1 MNPNQTPEYE
11 LDDILLEFSGPTL
24 EEILKEFS
32 DPKEPEPE
40 PAEVAQTEEPTE
52 GMPPLVS
59 NEGVSDATAV
69 FTPVHPENAADDADE
84 EIPTPPPSQPK
95 ENAEPFS
102 DEWEP
107 EYEEP
112 IGEFIPKA
120 PIPFPQKNRL
130 RQLRQKL
137 VAGPER
143 RYQALSEAGIGQLQI
158 GILVNFLLAA
168 LSVAI
173 TVAYSMGFMDPSRL
187 RGIVFCQLLLAMLAA
202 LTGCYRL
209 LEGLANLFRGRF
221 TLDAALFVTFLAC
234 IADGLL
240 CLSQQRLSCSSL
252 FCLQIF
258 MSQCG
263 AYQRRN
269 TELSQMDVLRK
280 ASELTAVVKI
290 EEFWQERPGYAT
302 TEGEPE
308 AFLEHYRKTSAP
320 ELALSIYAVVS
331 LLASVG
337 LAVATYLLLDI
348 NTAIQIFMTAQLIA
362 LPFSA
367 FVSMSRPA
375 DILQNRLHRL
385 GAVLCGWQGIRVI
398 RRRGFYPLHHED
410 LFPEGAVKMNS
421 VKFHGTVDPGRVVS
435 YTTALLTEE
444 GSGLLRV
451 FRLLPRSR
459 GSSSHTV
466 ENFLRESG
474 GISALVDGANVLVGT
489 ADCMDAHGISVQPDP
504 QMPQTIYTAV
514 DGELSGTFAVSY
526 SRSKFTTAGIRTL
539 CADRRFKPTLVA
551 GDFVLT
557 PKFIRSKLSVNARRI
572 LFPEWND
579 RTALAQLTPNE
590 DATVIALTT
599 KSGLAPKAYALT
611 GARALK
617 GALKWGAAIHILGGV
632 IGLAAVGVLALNG
645 GMALLTPVNLLLYSA
660 IWAVPGLLIT
670 EFTRYL

>member
-1 MNPNQTPEYE
+1 MNPNNTPEYE
-11 LDDILLEFSGPTL
+11 LDDILTEFSGPSL
-24 EEILKEFS
+24 EDILKEFS

-40 PAEVAQTEEPTE
+40 PVEAPEVADAPA
-52 GMPPLVS
+52 GMEPLVTDAP
-59 NEGVSDATAV
+59 VSDATAV
-69 FTPVHPENAADDADE
+69 FTPVQAEEDPE
-84 EIPTPPPSQPK
+84 EIPTPPPAQPK
-95 ENAEPFS
+95 EKAEPFS

-112 IGEFIPKA
+112 MGEFTPKA
-120 PIPFPQKNRL
+120 PIPFPQKSRL

-158 GILVNFLLAA
+158 GTFINFLLAV
-168 LSVAI
+168 LSVGA
-173 TVAYSMGFMDPSRL
+173 TVLYTLGLIDPTRL
-187 RGIVFCQLLLAMLAA
+187 RTVVFCQLLLAMLAA

-209 LEGLANLFRGRF
+209 LEGLANLLRGRF

-240 CLSQQRLSCSSL
+240 CLSQQRLSGSSL

-258 MSQCG
+258 MSQCA

-290 EEFWQERPGYAT
+290 EELWQERPGYAAIP
-302 TEGEPE
+302 GEPE
-308 AFLEHYRKTSAP
+308 SFLDHYRKPSAP
-320 ELALSIYAVVS
+320 ERALSIYAVLS
-331 LLASVG
+331 LLAAVG
-337 LAVATYLLLDI
+337 LAVATYLLVDL
-348 NTAIQIFMTAQLIA
+348 NSAIQVFMAAQLIA
-362 LPFSA
+362 LPFST

-375 DILQNRLHRL
+375 AILQNRLHRL
-385 GAVLCGWQGIRVI
+385 GAVLCGWQGIRTVQ
-398 RRRGFYPLHHED
+398 RRGFYPLRHED

-435 YTTALLTEE
+435 YTTALLTTE
-444 GSGLLRV
+444 GSGLLGV
-451 FRLLPRSR
+451 FRQLPRSR
-459 GSSSHTV
+459 GSAAHTV
-466 ENFLRESG
+466 ENFTRETC
-474 GISALVDGANVLVGT
+474 GISALVDGATVLIGT
-489 ADCMDAHGISVQPDP
+489 AECMEAHGISVERDP
-504 QMPQTIYTAV
+504 QAPQTIYTAV
-514 DGELSGTFAVSY
+514 EGELSGVFSVTY

-539 CADRRFKPTLVA
+539 CADRHFKPTLVA
-551 GDFVLT
+551 CDFMLT

-572 LFPEWND
+572 YFPDWDARQTIAEV
-579 RTALAQLTPNE
+579 APCE

-611 GARALK
+611 GARSLR
-617 GALKWGAAIHILGGV
+617 GALKLGAAIHILGGV

-645 GMALLTPVNLLLYSA
+645 GMTLLTPMNLLLYSA

-670 EFTRYL
+670 ERTRNI